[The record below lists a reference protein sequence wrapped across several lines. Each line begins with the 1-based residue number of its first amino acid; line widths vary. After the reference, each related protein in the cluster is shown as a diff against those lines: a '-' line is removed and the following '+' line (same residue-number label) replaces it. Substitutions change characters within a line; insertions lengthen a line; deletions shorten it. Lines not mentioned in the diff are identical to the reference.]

1 LFLTSADNLQDVGK
15 FREARLSFFS
25 EIVSGQLFAEE
36 ASRRS
41 LFPII
46 VPRVIRH
53 LAQVNNFLG
62 AKSYGGGGSDSVSM
76 KYFDASSASAS
87 VPNSS
92 VSGVGGGSVPVGSA
106 SASEKQE
113 QERVAMGKEG
123 LKCVEIL
130 GACSDI
136 VHVRMS
142 IGERREF
149 VRCITAALPILIE
162 FSPLCEGNSRGTRP
176 GGAVRHSDMDEE
188 GEGGE
193 GREKRGKTDLRA
205 ATGEER
211 TNLLSVFTVVL
222 NIIHVMLP
230 EDWDPFL
237 EQVTSEPE
245 RQMRVAR
252 SIFWYISDSHTLCL
266 FPKNWGT
273 LIGFCYS
280 TLLKFA
286 VLIKESKIFASWM
299 ADFTS
304 RPIQTEGMPEF
315 GIFALECS
323 VFSAFFDMCIL
334 FLSSS
339 SLEAENFS
347 ITNQERYS
355 DMRINMCTV
364 VYRTWHT
371 LAGYF
376 SQFPEFI
383 NGIVPLAA
391 HDMNVVSSRL
401 VDCLVVAA
409 NVDLMMTKGIETFS
423 EMVFKALDDAHLP
436 RSLEENFFAKTE
448 AKFQANPNLKP
459 FLPRLEDQK
468 RHIILLHNYHDIP
481 STEEERVETRIC
493 ALQELLMFFRET
505 KRMEQYRTYLCELC
519 HILHLH
525 KDSGELGM
533 ALQLLADM
541 YSWDDETQVL
551 PLKNTA
557 VAMGK
562 EPAWVRKERLSRA
575 AATNMQEGKLFE
587 NAYRLLAEVAG
598 VEKNVEY
605 DYKAAAECLKQQ
617 AEIARAMAQDRT
629 DVHHY
634 YRVGFFGSDIPSNIR
649 NKEFIYRGR
658 SFEQLGDFRER
669 LEKVY
674 PDATF
679 LTKTSYPD
687 ETVTGTPG
695 MKILVVTMK
704 ESSEKELDRALEAE
718 KDRKMREE
726 RQKAKAE
733 GRSVPPVPEKKKPE
747 EEEKEEDKD
756 EFTLPEDVVIEIP
769 ELNVFSYSK
778 PYYPIERKKGENE
791 FIGQWLNQLFVRV
804 EQAFPNCWVRS
815 LVTEHKES
823 DLNPL
828 ENAIRSI
835 VEKNA
840 SLTAL
845 ISQHE
850 AHPEINLQPLAQ
862 DLQGVIMAAVNGG
875 TTLYADAFLSDEYT
889 RNNPSAAED
898 QQRLR
903 DSIREQLQIA
913 SRGMKLFEQL
923 CQLES
928 NKMMAG
934 LYDVLSEELAKT
946 MQHWK

>member
-1 LFLTSADNLQDVGK
+1 LKA
-15 FREARLSFFS
+15 
-25 EIVSGQLFAEE
+25 
-36 ASRRS
+36 AS
-41 LFPII
+41 
-46 VPRVIRH
+46 
-53 LAQVNNFLG
+53 
-62 AKSYGGGGSDSVSM
+62 
-76 KYFDASSASAS
+76 
-87 VPNSS
+87 
-92 VSGVGGGSVPVGSA
+92 
-106 SASEKQE
+106 
-113 QERVAMGKEG
+113 
-123 LKCVEIL
+123 
-130 GACSDI
+130 
-136 VHVRMS
+136 
-142 IGERREF
+142 
-149 VRCITAALPILIE
+149 
-162 FSPLCEGNSRGTRP
+162 
-176 GGAVRHSDMDEE
+176 
-188 GEGGE
+188 
-193 GREKRGKTDLRA
+193 
-205 ATGEER
+205 GEER

-222 NIIHVMLP
+222 DIIHVMRP

-237 EQVTSEPE
+237 EQIAPEPE
-245 RQMRVAR
+245 RQMRAVR
-252 SIFWYISDSHTLCL
+252 SIFWYISDSHKLCL

-286 VLIKESKIFASWM
+286 VLIKESKIFASWI

-315 GIFALECS
+315 SIFALECS
-323 VFSAFFDMCIL
+323 VFAAFFDMCTL
-334 FLSSS
+334 FLASP

-391 HDMNVVSSRL
+391 HDMNIVSSRL
-401 VDCLVVAA
+401 MDCLVVAA
-409 NVDLMMTKGIETFS
+409 NVDLMMTKGIENFS
-423 EMVFKALDDAHLP
+423 EMIFKAIDEAHLS
-436 RSLEENFFAKTE
+436 RSLEENFFVKAE

-459 FLPRLEDQK
+459 FLPQLEDQK
-468 RHIILLHNYHDIP
+468 RHVVLLHSYHDIDKNL
-481 STEEERVETRIC
+481 EELVEVRIC

-505 KRMEQYRTYLCELC
+505 KRTEQYRTYLCELC
-519 HILHLH
+519 HILHFH
-525 KDSGELGM
+525 KDNGELGM

-541 YSWDDETQVL
+541 YSWDDNSEVDTL
-551 PLKNTA
+551 NNT
-557 VAMGK
+557 VVGKGK
-562 EPAWVRKERLSRA
+562 EPAWMRKERLSRA
-575 AATNMQEGKLFE
+575 AATNMQEGHLYE
-587 NAYRLLAEVAG
+587 NAYHLLAEVAS

-605 DYKAAAECLKQQ
+605 DYKSAAECLKQQ

-687 ETVTGTPG
+687 ESITGTPG

-704 ESSEKELDRALEAE
+704 ESSEKELERALVAE
-718 KDRKMREE
+718 RERKQREE

-733 GRSVPPVPEKKKPE
+733 GRPVPPAPAKKKPE
-747 EEEKEEDKD
+747 AEEEKDEDKD
-756 EFTLPEDVVIEIP
+756 EFSLPEDVVLEVP

-791 FIGQWLNQLFVRV
+791 FIGQWLNQLFVKV
-804 EQAFPNCWVRS
+804 QQEFPNCWVRS
-815 LVTEHKES
+815 LVTERKES

-850 AHPEINLQPLAQ
+850 THPEINLQPLAQ

-889 RNNPSAAED
+889 EKNPSAAED

-923 CQLES
+923 CQLEA
-928 NKMMAG
+928 NKAMAA
-934 LYDVLSEELAKT
+934 LYDVLSDELEKT
-946 MQHWK
+946 IQHWK